1 MPSNRRHVVP
11 AGPHKWV
18 VKEPG
23 SATPV
28 STHRTQEAAE
38 RAAKQALKQMG
49 GGEAVIHDRAGK
61 LRDSDTVAPAND
73 PNPPT
78 DTRH

>member
-1 MPSNRRHVVP
+1 MSSNRRHVVP
-11 AGPHKWV
+11 AGPRKWA

-23 SATPV
+23 TPTPV

-61 LRDSDTVAPAND
+61 IRDSDTVAPAND
-73 PNPPT
+73 PNPPR
-78 DTRH
+78 DARH